1 VTDDIYFANFKE
13 IESDEPSIRRW
24 RGFFPS
30 MVRISVS
37 LHDRTDTVRGP
48 FRLRTFPDFALPDIP
63 DGFSMTYEEAVLSR
77 AREFAALQDK
87 LGIPIYLMYS
97 GGIDSTVM
105 LLAFNEVLGNESKD
119 RIEVALTQESINE
132 NPRLFYEFIRPK
144 FRMVSSELFAYQFDR
159 SRIIIS
165 GEHNDQLFGSDTLG
179 DFLKIVGYDG
189 FEVALAPRTRD
200 SVVRFLVE
208 ARGVE
213 RDIAEF
219 WYDLLDDHIAKVAPV
234 PVERVFDFF
243 WWLNF
248 TFKWQ
253 NVYFRILLR
262 VAPHLRGNINLDFLR
277 NYFFHFF
284 SSADLQRWSMLNPD
298 KKIVRRWD
306 SYKVAA
312 KQFIYDRTKDDEY
325 FSSKLKVGSLWR
337 LFVQNNPAGA
347 LTTDFKYL
355 PIDVDP
361 MLFFEANNDFAGG

>member
-1 VTDDIYFANFKE
+1 VSTDIYFANFKE
-13 IESDEPSIRRW
+13 IESDEQSIRRW

-37 LHDRTDTVRGP
+37 LHDRTDHVRGP
-48 FRLRTFPDFALPDIP
+48 FRIRTFPGFGLPDLP
-63 DGFSMTYEEAVLSR
+63 ANFSMTYEEAVLAR
-77 AREFAALQDK
+77 AREFAELQDR
-87 LGIPIYLMYS
+87 LGVPIYLMYS

-105 LLAFNEVLGNESKD
+105 LLAFAEVMGKEVHD
-119 RIEVALTQESINE
+119 RIEIALTQESINE
-132 NPRLFYEFIRPK
+132 NPRMFYDLIRPR
-144 FRMVSSELFAYQFDR
+144 FRIVSSELFAYKFDR

-179 DFLKIVGYDG
+179 DFLKVVGYDG
-189 FEVALAPRTRD
+189 FEAALAPRTRD
-200 SVVRFLVE
+200 SVVRFLTE

-213 RDIAEF
+213 PDIAEF
-219 WYDLLDDHIAKVAPV
+219 WYDLLDAHIAKVSPV
-234 PVERVFDFF
+234 PVERIFDFF

-262 VAPHLRGNINLDFLR
+262 VAPDLRGNINDDFLR

-284 SSADLQRWSMLNPD
+284 SSADLQRWSMTNPD

-312 KQFIYDRTKDDEY
+312 KQFIYDRVKDEEY
-325 FSSKLKVGSLWR
+325 FTSKLKVGSLWR

-347 LTTDFKYL
+347 LTTDFRYL
-355 PIDVDP
+355 PFDVDP
-361 MLFFEANNDFAGG
+361 MLFYEADNDFARG